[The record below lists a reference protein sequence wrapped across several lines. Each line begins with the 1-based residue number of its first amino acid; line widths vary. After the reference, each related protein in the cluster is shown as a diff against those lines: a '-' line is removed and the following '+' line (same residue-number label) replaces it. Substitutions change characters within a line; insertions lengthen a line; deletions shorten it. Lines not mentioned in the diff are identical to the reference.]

1 MPGGQEDG
9 HRAPQDGLEQQQR
22 PPRHHQV
29 SQGLARG
36 SQLLCPRVL
45 MYLVSV
51 NGVEVEGMLK
61 GPPKRGETGEL

>member
-1 MPGGQEDG
+1 MDEVWYWALIGRGVVLG
-9 HRAPQDGLEQQQR
+9 SHRLF
-22 PPRHHQV
+22 
-29 SQGLARG
+29 
-36 SQLLCPRVL
+36 PRVL